1 MAERCDIVELINKNP
16 LVRLSQNVYQSKI
29 LNKIKER
36 CTERQQRIFSSNH
49 YLFLNYT
56 KKDFVIDLDDAWKW
70 LGFGRK
76 SDGKRVLEK
85 KFKKD
90 IDFVCNAGVAR
101 VNSYYV
107 GKQKERMM
115 EKFSY

>member
-70 LGFGRK
+70 LRF
-76 SDGKRVLEK
+76 VLFVYRRSPYVLRQPPHYIQNLCL
-85 KFKKD
+85 FKIFLTPD
-90 IDFVCNAGVAR
+90 ADA
-101 VNSYYV
+101 
-107 GKQKERMM
+107 
-115 EKFSY
+115 